1 MDWIKPSMIFISG
14 DKYQKQTEKSK
25 YKYEDN

>member
-25 YKYEDN
+25 YKNEDN